1 MMMNLRLSLLLGLM
15 LLLVKSRADR
25 SASEALACSYPGSD
39 PAKRGEAV
47 CIVNSCDLAIKAH
60 IKHELSAA
68 FSYLYMAAYFDQVA
82 VSRPGLA
89 KVMYESASEERA
101 HAISMLEYLDRRGVV
116 YEVEGDYS
124 FQLQAGLTDWV
135 SAWMEANQ
143 HPLDSSRLYQWG
155 WTTYGAAAWKTA
167 SQLKGLTEA
176 QYLDGWDSYGR
187 EAWIQALEQYKAQE
201 NFPQEPIPQEKLTAL
216 ALSSWEEAW
225 KNAGFQAPGEFPFYK
240 GPTGEYSYQEALK
253 IALEME
259 MEVTNKITEVIS
271 SCSDDYDGADFFT
284 QPILAEQFDGQ
295 RKLTGAINT
304 LSDMIGGQVDQS
316 AFAEYVFD
324 QRVLK
329 NGL

>member
-1 MMMNLRLSLLLGLM
+1 MNLRLSLLLGLM
-15 LLLVKSRADR
+15 LLVKSRADR
-25 SASEALACSYPGSD
+25 SASEALACNYPGSG
-39 PAKRGEAV
+39 PAQRGEAV
-47 CIVNSCDLAIKAH
+47 CIVNRCDKAIKDH

-124 FQLQAGLTDWV
+124 FQLQAGLMDWV
-135 SAWMEANQ
+135 SAWTEAN
-143 HPLDSSRLYQWG
+143 SRTYWA
-155 WTTYGAAAWKTA
+155 WTTYGAAAWKRA
-167 SQLKGLTEA
+167 SQLKGLTES
-176 QYLDGWDSYGR
+176 QYLESGWDSYGR
-187 EAWIQALEQYKAQE
+187 DAWVQALGQQFPGADTEQDFIRE
-201 NFPQEPIPQEKLTAL
+201 RIPQEKLISL

-225 KNAGFQAPGEFPFYK
+225 KNAGSQAPGEFPFYK
-240 GPTGEYSYQEALK
+240 GATGKYSYEEALK
-253 IALEME
+253 IALQME
-259 MEVTNKITEVIS
+259 MEVTKKITEVIS

-304 LSDMIGGQVDQS
+304 LSDMIGGQADQS